1 MVVKALRLTSIFS
14 VPIVQNIS
22 FVMFAK
28 KGVVNERSELLT
40 YGFGEVENETQW
52 ILITHGID
60 RMFILRV
67 NKISVQ

>member
-1 MVVKALRLTSIFS
+1 
-14 VPIVQNIS
+14 
-22 FVMFAK
+22 MFAK
-28 KGVVNERSELLT
+28 KGVELLT

-67 NKISVQ
+67 NKISVQWNSMFLYNLRLVHWGRRDLYPVFHI

>member
-14 VPIVQNIS
+14 VLRVQNIS

-28 KGVVNERSELLT
+28 KGVELLT

-60 RMFILRV
+60 RMFMLRV